1 MTGIFRKKNEKK
13 LIFYLK
19 LDRKENIKRANL
31 KTENLI
37 LYLLQVLRKKKLE
50 ENALG
55 SKNCH

>member
-1 MTGIFRKKNEKK
+1 MTGIFRKKKEKK

>member
-1 MTGIFRKKNEKK
+1 MTGIFRKKKEKK

-37 LYLLQVLRKKKLE
+37 LYLLQVLRKKK
-50 ENALG
+50 AG
-55 SKNCH
+55 RKCFGQ

>member
-37 LYLLQVLRKKKLE
+37 LYLLQVLRKRKLE
-50 ENALG
+50 ENASG

>member
-1 MTGIFRKKNEKK
+1 MTGIFRKKKEKK

-37 LYLLQVLRKKKLE
+37 LYLLQVLRKRKLE
-50 ENALG
+50 ENASG